1 MNELETFIN
10 TIPDKIT
17 RRRVVRELQV
27 IKFPYKTEVALLAY
41 AQHDALHY
49 LFNLPFTYE
58 AEERVAWAEY
68 KFNRGWYAVNE
79 KYNTFF
85 RKEFDCSSVTHKMID
100 EIALKLYEVY
110 DDYETN

>member
-1 MNELETFIN
+1 MIDLQQFIN

-17 RRRVVRELQV
+17 RRKVAMDIVEYK
-27 IKFPYKTEVALLAY
+27 IPYKTEVALRAY

-49 LFNLPFTYE
+49 LFNQPFT
-58 AEERVAWAEY
+58 EEGEKKVAWAEY
-68 KFNRGWYAVNE
+68 KFNRGWYAVDE
-79 KYNTFF
+79 KYNQFF

-110 DDYETN
+110 DDYQE